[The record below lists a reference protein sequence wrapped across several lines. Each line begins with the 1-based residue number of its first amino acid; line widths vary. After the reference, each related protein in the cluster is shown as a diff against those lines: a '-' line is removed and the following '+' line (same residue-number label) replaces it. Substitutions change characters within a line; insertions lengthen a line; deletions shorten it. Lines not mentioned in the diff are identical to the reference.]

1 MIKTINALRRRV
13 NQERFDVDRLKLIV
27 EDAESMD
34 TFTVRAVELAENE
47 NTAVIVVER
56 VKE

>member
-34 TFTVRAVELAENE
+34 TFTVRAVELDAENSQ
-47 NTAVIVVER
+47 AVIVVEK